1 MGTVFD
7 SCLFSITDHIVKPKA
22 SVITMHIMF
31 VKKNFAIGIK
41 LKAGYFGLSLTE
53 AIITNSLW
61 YITS

>member
-7 SCLFSITDHIVKPKA
+7 SCLFSITDYIVKPKTN
-22 SVITMHIMF
+22 VITMRIML

-41 LKAGYFGLSLTE
+41 LKAGYFSLSLTE
-53 AIITNSLW
+53 TIITNSLW